1 MEQPGNDI
9 AFHFSQGDSGAFT
22 AIYNEYYPTLYYFVK
37 RFVYERVDAEDI
49 TADIFVKLWKM
60 HPNFATIQNI
70 KAFLYITARNSC
82 IDFLRRRQRQTERQ
96 KEMLYV
102 LLQQPAEGILK
113 DDTRAEVLRMIY
125 QEIELLP
132 PARRNVFKL
141 AYLDGL
147 SNDAIADFLHLS
159 NQTVRNHKQLAV
171 NQLRMAILQ
180 KNILVAALL
189 YLYLPDHATLQ

>member
-1 MEQPGNDI
+1 MAQPGNDLI
-9 AFHFSQGDSGAFT
+9 LQFTQGNTAAFT

-37 RFVYERVDAEDI
+37 RFVNEREDAEDL

-60 HPNFATIQNI
+60 HANFESINNI

-82 IDFLRRRQRQTERQ
+82 IDFLRHRQRQTQ
-96 KEMLYV
+96 KQKDLLYL
-102 LLQQPAEGILK
+102 LLQEPAEGTLK
-113 DDTRAEVLRMIY
+113 EDTRAEVLRAIY
-125 QEIELLP
+125 EEIERLP
-132 PARRNVFKL
+132 AARRKVFKL

-147 SNDAIADFLHLS
+147 SNDAIAEFLGLS

-180 KNILVAALL
+180 KNMLVTAFLWL
-189 YLYLPDHATLQ
+189 CMPTHATLK